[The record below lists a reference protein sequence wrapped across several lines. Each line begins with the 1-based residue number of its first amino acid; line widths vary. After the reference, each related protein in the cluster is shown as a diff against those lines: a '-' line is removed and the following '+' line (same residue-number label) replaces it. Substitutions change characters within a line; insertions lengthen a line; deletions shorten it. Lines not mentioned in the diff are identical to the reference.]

1 MKNFKNVLFL
11 GLMLSFNFIGWSQN
25 NQSDYDYN
33 DRCVLQKKGDKVKIP
48 GPAPAQKNKGDLNLR
63 FKSAEVMSFSDWGFY
78 NGSALVQKLK
88 QSTDYQNQ
96 LRSLFDFNANYGQS
110 IFSNSNVEAVARE
123 MYNISISYDGTFKS
137 GMYGL
142 VCYLHT
148 AVYHDF
154 FQESISLNENTL
166 YWYRLACE
174 SFSQNS
180 HLFEISTEAISIL
193 DEYLI
198 MVDQPDVRHR
208 QKIIGLLKNVM
219 QNLVINKNW
228 EEITDARLMRS
239 YATMVNRIYFLMYRG
254 VQPADDKYVQALK
267 NDSDF
272 FNLIYKIATD
282 DEIKNNEELSF
293 LQDNSVGELA
303 RAASVKEF
311 VPMVDNFLSELTK
324 VYPRLHVNWLKVVEA
339 INKYCDCSKF
349 NLCVDLDALRDEIN
363 QKLFPY
369 TWEFDNGKMLIK
381 TSLSFEHIEPLYYAA
396 KQVEAQMYRILQTD
410 QPVVND
416 PNETLNIVVYGTLEE
431 YKSYQTFLN
440 NLSTDNGG
448 IYIESDAT
456 FYTYE
461 RTPAQSTYSLEELF
475 RHEYTHYLQGRYIE
489 NGFWGS
495 TDFFKNDRLTWF
507 EEGMAEFMAGSTS
520 SDGIKFRR
528 SMMKNIESD
537 GDDRLPVNKTIGAS
551 YSSGFKFYRYS
562 YIIWL
567 YLYHNDMA
575 TIREL
580 MNYIKDDNITAFDA
594 KVNSLKNSSDFQ
606 QKINVFTDESLAKVD
621 QWWIPTTPYLPDD
634 KLCVGKIVD
643 IEKEFK
649 EISGI
654 DNIQVVSDAENSIG
668 RFGIKGKLEG
678 GNFNQKVDQLIKTL
692 NADKYINNFDYLV
705 GYYKN
710 VTATDAEFYITGS
723 LKDSNVSDIPT
734 CSFVVEASTGLVGQA
749 IKLRSTSTGY
759 IKGFKWETTN
769 GDFTDLFDAET
780 EVKFLVPG
788 KYSISLTITGN
799 DGETY
804 TKSIEN
810 AVDIYS
816 PSNLGYCE
824 VLTNNDYAYIEHVGL
839 GTIENTNDIFHANG
853 YADYTNMASKISK
866 GQSVN
871 LSVDVSYSTN
881 DTKINAWVDWNQD
894 GSFGADEQVMHSSG
908 LNSLTSDFVVPDN
921 AKDGITRIRIRYA
934 LNKDLD
940 ACEYNS
946 YVGETHDYSLIVEGN
961 TIEDIEAP
969 SAPTMLSTIGV
980 DPNSINIKWDP
991 STDNVMVKGYIIFV
1005 NGEVSS
1011 NSVSPIYKIQNLL
1024 PETTYSIYVQA
1035 YDASNNLSGISNVL
1049 SVTTSKELDTE
1060 APTKPENLVV
1070 IDKSRSWLNIKWDA
1084 SSDNVAVKAYQVW
1097 VNQTLFNT
1105 SATNSFLL
1113 EGLTSNTE
1121 YTIYIV
1127 AIDDSN
1133 NESTPSLSLVAS
1145 TDAEIGSY
1153 CDIRSNSQTY
1163 EWISGVFMSNLNN
1176 RSEASD
1182 YSDFTDIISTVQ
1194 KGESNWITV
1203 EPGFRPNE
1211 PYNEY
1216 LIIWIDWNKNNTF
1229 EEEEIILDQCA
1240 NRSMGVW
1247 FTVPESF
1254 SGSTR
1259 MRIALQYGSKPN
1271 SCGEIQSGEVE
1282 DYTISTNVSKG
1293 HKVENTN
1300 IFIPEVEQSFTV
1312 YPNPTHG
1319 YITIEI
1325 PEAFINANI
1334 SVVNSLGLK
1343 VFSATV
1349 RGSMQVLD
1357 LDGLSS
1363 GKYFII
1369 ISNEKGVFKKLIV
1382 VN

>member
-282 DEIKNNEELSF
+282 DEIKSNEELSF

-606 QKINVFTDESLAKVD
+606 QKINLFTDESLAKVNE
-621 QWWIPTTPYLPDD
+621 WWIPTTPYLSDEN
-634 KLCVGKIVD
+634 LTIGKIED
-643 IEKEFK
+643 IENEFK
-649 EISGI
+649 QISGI
-654 DNIQVVSDAENSIG
+654 DNIEVILDAENSIG
-668 RFGIKGKLEG
+668 RFGIKGKIEG
-678 GNFNQKVDQLIKTL
+678 GDFNRKVDNLIKTL

-710 VTATDAEFYITGS
+710 VTSSNADFYITGS
-723 LKDSNVSDIPT
+723 LKDKNVSDTPT
-734 CSFVVEASTGLVGQA
+734 CSFVAESCTAFVGQG

-759 IKGFKWETTN
+759 IKGFKWESTN
-769 GDFTDLFDAET
+769 GDFTDLTTSET

-788 KYSISLTITGN
+788 KYNISLTITGN

-804 TKSIEN
+804 TSSIIN

-816 PSNLGYCE
+816 TSNLGYCE
-824 VLTNNDYAYIEHVGL
+824 VLTDNDYAYIEHVAL
-839 GTIENTNDIFHANG
+839 GSIENNNDIFHANG
-853 YADYTNMASKISK
+853 YADYTNMVSKISK
-866 GQSVN
+866 GQSIN
-871 LSVDVSYSTN
+871 LSVDVSYSTD
-881 DTKINAWVDWNQD
+881 DTRINAWVDWNQD
-894 GSFGADEQVMHSSG
+894 GSFGADEQIMHSVG
-908 LNSLTSDFVVPDN
+908 LNSLISNFVVPDN
-921 AKDGITRIRIRYA
+921 AQDGITRLRIRYA

-946 YVGETHDYSLIVEGN
+946 YVGETHDYSLVIDGDTIV
-961 TIEDIEAP
+961 DIEAP
-969 SAPTMLSTIGV
+969 STPTMLTSIGI
-980 DPNSINIKWDP
+980 DPNSISLKWDP
-991 STDNVMVKGYIIFV
+991 STDNVMVKGYAIFV
-1005 NGEVSS
+1005 NGEVIA
-1011 NSVSPIYKIQNLL
+1011 NSESTQYKLENLL
-1024 PETTYSIYVQA
+1024 PKTTYSIYVKA
-1035 YDASNNLSGISNVL
+1035 YDANNNFSEVSNIL
-1049 SVTTSKELDTE
+1049 SVTTDKEQDIE
-1060 APTKPENLVV
+1060 APTKPENLAL
-1070 IDKSRSWLNIKWDA
+1070 IDKSSSWLNIKWDE
-1084 SSDNVAVKAYQVW
+1084 SYDNATVKAYQIW
-1097 VNQTLFNT
+1097 INQTLFNT
-1105 SATNSFLL
+1105 STTNSYLL

-1133 NESTPSLSLVAS
+1133 NASIPSSSLIVSTNAD
-1145 TDAEIGSY
+1145 TGSY
-1153 CDIRSNSQTY
+1153 CDIKSNSQTY
-1163 EWISGVFMSNLNN
+1163 EWIKGVYMSNLNN
-1176 RSEASD
+1176 RSEASV
-1182 YSDFTDIISTVQ
+1182 YSDFTDIISTVR
-1194 KGESNWITV
+1194 KDESNWITV
-1203 EPGFRPNE
+1203 EPGFRLNE

-1216 LIIWIDWNKNNTF
+1216 LIVWIDWNKNNSF
-1229 EEEEIILDQCA
+1229 EDDEIILDQYA

-1247 FTVPESF
+1247 FTVPETF
-1254 SGSTR
+1254 YGSTR

-1271 SCGEIQSGEVE
+1271 SCGEIESGEVE
-1282 DYTISTNVSKG
+1282 DYTISTNINKLYQKELSESFMT
-1293 HKVENTN
+1293 KVD
-1300 IFIPEVEQSFTV
+1300 QSFAV
-1312 YPNPTHG
+1312 YPNPTNG
-1319 YITIEI
+1319 NITIEI
-1325 PEAFINANI
+1325 PDMFINANI
-1334 SVVNSLGLK
+1334 SVVNSLGVVILNTQARNLK
-1343 VFSATV
+1343 VA
-1349 RGSMQVLD
+1349 LD
-1357 LDGLSS
+1357 LNSLTS
-1363 GKYFII
+1363 GVYFVV
-1369 ISNEKGVFKKLIV
+1369 ISNEKGILKKLIV
-1382 VN
+1382 LD

>member
-1 MKNFKNVLFL
+1 MMSFKNTLLL
-11 GLMLSFNFIGWSQN
+11 GLMLSINFIGWSQN
-25 NQSDYDYN
+25 NQSDYDYK
-33 DRCVLQKKGDKVKIP
+33 DRCILQKKGEKVKIP
-48 GPAPAQKNKGDLNLR
+48 GPAPAQKLEGDLNLR
-63 FKSAEVMSFSDWGFY
+63 VKTTEIMSFSDWGSY

-96 LRSLFDFNANYGQS
+96 LKSLFDFNASYGPS

-123 MYNISISYDGTFKS
+123 MYNISISYDGTFNS

-154 FQESISLNENTL
+154 YQESISLNENTM

-174 SFSQNS
+174 SFTQNS

-208 QKIIGLLKNVM
+208 QNIIELLKNVM
-219 QNLVINKNW
+219 RNVVINKNW
-228 EEITDARLMRS
+228 KGITDDRLMRS

-267 NDSDF
+267 NDSEF
-272 FNLIYKIATD
+272 FNLIYQIAID
-282 DEIKNNEELSF
+282 EEIKNSSELSF
-293 LQDNSVGELA
+293 LQDNSVGEMA
-303 RAASVKEF
+303 RAASINEF
-311 VPMVDNFLSELTK
+311 VPMVDHFLAELTK
-324 VYPRLHVNWLKVVEA
+324 VYPRLHVNWLKAVEA

-349 NLCVDLDALRDEIN
+349 SLCEDLDALRVELD

-410 QPVVND
+410 QSVIND
-416 PNETLNIVVYGTLEE
+416 PNETLNIVLYGTLED

-495 TDFFKNDRLTWF
+495 TDFFKDDRLTWF

-551 YSSGFKFYRYS
+551 YDSGFKFYRYA

-567 YLYHNDMA
+567 YLYDNDMA
-575 TIREL
+575 TMREL
-580 MNYIKDDNITAFDA
+580 MNYIKDDNITAFDT

-606 QKINVFTDESLAKVD
+606 QKINAFTDESLAKVD
-621 QWWIPTTPYLPDD
+621 QWWIPTTPYLSDD
-634 KLCVGKIVD
+634 KLSVGKIVD

-649 EISGI
+649 AISGI
-654 DNIQVVSDAENSIG
+654 NNIQVVSDAENSIG

-678 GNFNQKVDQLIKTL
+678 GDFNQKVDQLIKTL

-710 VTATDAEFYITGS
+710 VTASGADFYITGS
-723 LKDSNVSDIPT
+723 LKDKNVSDIPT
-734 CSFVVEASTGLVGQA
+734 CSFVVESSTGLVGQT
-749 IKLRSTSTGY
+749 IKLSSTSTGY

-769 GDFTDLFDAET
+769 GDFTDMAVAET
-780 EVKFLVPG
+780 EVKFMVPG
-788 KYSISLTITGN
+788 KYNISLTVTGH

-804 TKSIEN
+804 TSSIEN

-824 VLTNNDYAYIEHVGL
+824 VSTNNDYAYIEHVGL
-839 GTIENTNDIFHANG
+839 GTIENNNDVFHTNG

-871 LSVDVSYSTN
+871 LSVDVSYSTD
-881 DTKINAWVDWNQD
+881 DTRINAWVDWNQD
-894 GSFGADEQVMHSSG
+894 GSFGADEQIMHSSG
-908 LNSLTSDFVVPDN
+908 LNSLTSDFIVPDN
-921 AKDGITRIRIRYA
+921 ALDGITRIRIRYA

-961 TIEDIEAP
+961 ATEDIEAP
-969 SAPTMLSTIGV
+969 SAPTMLSTI
-980 DPNSINIKWDP
+980 DIDANSVSLKWDP
-991 STDNVMVKGYIIFV
+991 STDNV
-1005 NGEVSS
+1005 
-1011 NSVSPIYKIQNLL
+1011 
-1024 PETTYSIYVQA
+1024 
-1035 YDASNNLSGISNVL
+1035 
-1049 SVTTSKELDTE
+1049 
-1060 APTKPENLVV
+1060 
-1070 IDKSRSWLNIKWDA
+1070 
-1084 SSDNVAVKAYQVW
+1084 AVKEYQIW
-1097 VNQTLFNT
+1097 VNQTLFNIST
-1105 SATNSFLL
+1105 TNTFLL
-1113 EGLTSNTE
+1113 EGLTSNTV
-1121 YTIYIV
+1121 YNIYIV

-1133 NESTPSLSLVAS
+1133 NQSIPSLSLIVS
-1145 TDAEIGSY
+1145 TDAEISSY
-1153 CDIRSNSQTY
+1153 CDIKSNSQTY

-1182 YSDFTDIISTVQ
+1182 YSDFTDIVSTVQ
-1194 KGESNWITV
+1194 KGESNWITI

-1216 LIIWIDWNKNNTF
+1216 LIVWIDWNKNNSF
-1229 EEEEIILDQCA
+1229 EEEEIILDQYA

-1254 SGSTR
+1254 YGSTR

-1271 SCGEIQSGEVE
+1271 PCGEIENGEVE
-1282 DYTISTNVSKG
+1282 DYTISANVTKSNQIKFT
-1293 HKVENTN
+1293 ESFT
-1300 IFIPEVEQSFTV
+1300 PEVEQSFTA
-1312 YPNPTHG
+1312 YPNPTNG
-1319 YITIEI
+1319 NITLEI
-1325 PEAFINANI
+1325 PETFINAKI
-1334 SVVNSLGLK
+1334 SVVNSLGVIVLNTKARNLK
-1343 VFSATV
+1343 E
-1349 RGSMQVLD
+1349 VLN
-1357 LDGLSS
+1357 LNGLSS
-1363 GKYFII
+1363 GIYFIV
-1369 ISNEKGVFKKLIV
+1369 ISNEKGIFKKLIV